1 MLTNAHTHLE
11 LTALARLCPR
21 EPTELLSWLGKVL
34 WARWWTSERKI
45 RKGIERGIADLEACG
60 TTFLGD
66 ISSTGLSLE
75 PLSRSNLKGS
85 VFLEVLGL
93 NKEKALQKLAETQ
106 SAILAFRRRSRNPGL
121 QVGLSL
127 HAPYSCHPELLK
139 AGAAWCRQEKVPL
152 CLHAAE
158 APFETEWL
166 LSGKISR
173 GPRSLRWV
181 GKGIKNRPFGF
192 PGLRPIP
199 YLASLGV
206 LAARPLLVHAV
217 QVTAEDIGII
227 RESGCAVVHCPRSNY
242 LLSGGRMPLELYL
255 EENIPVYLGTDSLAS
270 SPSLDVREE
279 AVFAQKV
286 HSGRVSPDRI
296 EKLLEQPFPPSEF
309 FAENPP

>member
-34 WARWWTSERKI
+34 WARWWTSGRRI

-75 PLSRSNLKGS
+75 PLFRSNLKGI

-93 NKEKALQKLAETQ
+93 NRAEALQKLAETQ
-106 SAILAFRRRSRNPGL
+106 AALLEYRTRSKTQTM

-127 HAPYSCHPELLK
+127 HAPYSCHPELLR
-139 AGAAWCRQEKVPL
+139 AGAAWCRKETVPL
-152 CLHAAE
+152 CVHTAE
-158 APFETEWL
+158 APFETEL
-166 LSGKISR
+166 LVSGKLGR
-173 GPRSLRWV
+173 GPRSLRWFGQGLKRRTV
-181 GKGIKNRPFGF
+181 GF
-192 PGLRPIP
+192 PGLRPVP

-217 QVTAEDIGII
+217 QVTAEDIQLI
-227 RESGCAVVHCPRSNY
+227 RDNGCAVIHCPRSNH

-255 EENIPVYLGTDSLAS
+255 AEDIPVYLGTDSLAS

-279 AVFAQKV
+279 AAFAQKI
-286 HSGRVSPDRI
+286 HAGRVPPDRI
-296 EKLLEQPFPPSEF
+296 AQLLEQPFPP
-309 FAENPP
+309 P

>member
-11 LTALARLCPR
+11 MTALARLCPR
-21 EPTELLSWLGKVL
+21 EPTDLLPWLEKVL
-34 WARWWTSERKI
+34 WARWWTSGRKI

-75 PLSRSNLKGS
+75 PLFRSNLKGI

-93 NKEKALQKLAETQ
+93 NKGKALQKLAETQ
-106 SAILAFRRRSRNPGL
+106 ASLLEYRRRSKNQAM

-127 HAPYSCHPELLK
+127 HAPYSCHPDLLT

-152 CLHAAE
+152 CIHAAE
-158 APFETEWL
+158 APFETELL

-181 GKGIKNRPFGF
+181 GKGLKNRPFGF

-217 QVTAEDIGII
+217 QVTVEDIRLI
-227 RESGCAVVHCPRSNY
+227 REIGCAVVHCPRSNH
-242 LLSGGRMPLELYL
+242 LLSGGRLPLELYL
-255 EENIPVYLGTDSLAS
+255 AENISVYLGTDSLAS
-270 SPSLDVREE
+270 SPSLDIREE
-279 AVFAQKV
+279 AAFAQKI
-286 HSGRVSPDRI
+286 HAGRVSPDRI
-296 EKLLEQPFPPSEF
+296 EKLLEQAFPAPGF
-309 FAENPP
+309 PDQ

>member
-60 TTFLGD
+60 TSFLGD

-75 PLSRSNLKGS
+75 PLFRSRLKGS
-85 VFLEVLGL
+85 IFLEVLGL
-93 NKEKALQKLAETQ
+93 NREKALQKLAETQ
-106 SAILAFRRRSRNPGL
+106 AAIQEFRRRSRNPDL

-127 HAPYSCHPELLK
+127 HAPYSCHPELLR
-139 AGAAWCRQEKVPL
+139 AGAAWCRKEEAPL
-152 CLHAAE
+152 CIHAAE

-181 GKGIKNRPFGF
+181 GKGLKNRPFGF

-217 QVTAEDIGII
+217 QVTTEDIRFI

-255 EENIPVYLGTDSLAS
+255 EENISVYLGTDSLAS
-270 SPSLDVREE
+270 SPSLDIREE
-279 AVFAQKV
+279 AVFAQQI

-296 EKLLEQPFPPSEF
+296 AKLLEQPFPPSKF
-309 FAENPP
+309 FSDTLS